1 MYKHKWLIKR
11 ILVFALAIAII
22 LGCVACKSNSENY
35 YVTWK
40 DSDGTLLEYSIVGSE
55 YDPALRDLPADNE
68 QWQYTGW
75 NIIKSGNRIE
85 CTALRL
91 KKSKIQWIDADGI
104 ILKEENIVISDS
116 TELSYPLP
124 QDSVNWHYTEWVKT
138 VTSDGVR
145 YNAKRVPKEKHI
157 WKDADGTVLNEE
169 YVIQGQAPTTLDLP
183 TDDEKWEY
191 LEWNSVIENETHV
204 YTAER
209 APNSSYFEGN
219 VFQIVVKD
227 ADGTPLGTGSGF
239 IINEDGWF
247 ITNNHVMDEANSAT
261 AFFDIKDQSS
271 GSRYTQLNVLGGIF
285 YSSEKDIFI
294 GKLDGYEKIKSHYKD
309 IKFTEKYVTGE
320 KSYTVG
326 YPNSSVQMEIN
337 AGVILKEYSDIYDK
351 INGIYYI
358 LSDSYIAPGSSGGIL
373 INENFEVIGITTI
386 GLYADD
392 KKKIYTA
399 GGSVPTFVFSAYLSD
414 LDPSKIQKLTDIYN
428 KGE

>member
-1 MYKHKWLIKR
+1 MYKKKWLIKR
-11 ILVFALAIAII
+11 ILVFCVAIAIT
-22 LGCVACKSNSENY
+22 LSCVACNSDYDKY
-35 YVTWK
+35 YIIWMDT
-40 DSDGTLLEYSIVGSE
+40 DGTLLECTVVDSDF
-55 YDPALRDLPADNE
+55 DPSLRDLPADNE
-68 QWQYTGW
+68 QWQYTDW
-75 NIIKSGNRIE
+75 NVIKSGNKIE

-104 ILKEENIVISDS
+104 ILKEENIVIADS
-116 TELSYPLP
+116 TEPSYPLP
-124 QDSVNWHYTEWVKT
+124 QDSENWHYTEWIKS

-145 YNAKRVPKEKHI
+145 YNAKRVPKEKYI
-157 WKDADGTVLNEE
+157 WKDTDGTVLKE
-169 YVIQGQAPTTLDLP
+169 VSIVQGQEIPTLDLP
-183 TDDEKWEY
+183 ANDEKWRY
-191 LEWNSVIENETHV
+191 IQWDFVIENEVHV

-209 APNSSYFEGN
+209 TPNSSYFEGN

-227 ADGTPLGTGSGF
+227 VEGTPLGTGSGF

-247 ITNNHVMDEANSAT
+247 ITNNHVMEGASSAI

-271 GSRYTQLNVLGGIF
+271 GSRYTQLNILGGIF
-285 YSSEKDIFI
+285 HSSEKDIFI
-294 GKLDGYEKIKSHYKD
+294 GKLDGYEKIQSHYKN
-309 IKFTEKYVTGE
+309 IKFTEEYVIGE

-337 AGVILKEYSDIYDK
+337 AGVLLEEYSDIYDK

-373 INENFEVIGITTI
+373 INENFKVIGITTI

-392 KKKIYTA
+392 NKQIYTA
-399 GGSVPTFVFSAYLSD
+399 GGSVPTFVFSTYLSNLD
-414 LDPSKIQKLTDIYN
+414 LTKIQKLTDIYN